1 MKAPMTSSIFKLLAM
16 AVATTTLAACVQ
28 MPTEKQSVADLR
40 PQISFKLNAANP
52 MARTSRVI
60 LDGQDVG
67 AAQDFTDGVNSLK
80 VLPGT
85 HLLQVLNGSMILLEE
100 RFYVADGVNKSFAV
114 K

>member
-1 MKAPMTSSIFKLLAM
+1 MTPRLFKLLAM
-16 AVATTTLAACVQ
+16 TSMVMALTACVQ

-40 PQISFKLNAANP
+40 PQISFKLNTSNP
-52 MARTSRVI
+52 LVQTSRVI

-67 AAQDFTDGVNSLK
+67 SAQEFTDGVNSLK

-85 HLLQVLNGSMILLEE
+85 HQLQIRSGSLSLLEE
-100 RFYVADGVNKSFAV
+100 RFYVADGVNKSFVV